1 MARPRTNRT
10 TRADKAGVRA
20 ARLLDEK
27 VLDVL
32 ERLLEASDDKLQ
44 LAAAKEI
51 RDIARGS
58 AEVAEQGEAK
68 PSRVFVVTGIERKPG
83 EGE

>member
-1 MARPRTNRT
+1 M
-10 TRADKAGVRA
+10 RA
-20 ARLLDEK
+20 AKLLDEK

-32 ERLLEASDDKLQ
+32 ERLLDASDDKLQ

-58 AEVAEQGEAK
+58 AEVSDQAESK
-68 PSRVFVVTGIERKPG
+68 PSRVFVVTGIERQPG
-83 EGE
+83 EES